1 MKVVLISPHYPAE
14 MPDFTRG
21 LADVGAQII
30 GVGDTPREGLPAGV
44 RQHLAAYLR
53 VSALFDEGR
62 VLAELVPELR
72 RVGVD
77 RIEALWEPCVLL
89 AARLREA
96 LGVPGMSVD
105 TAMAF
110 RDKTLMRARLAAAGL
125 RVPKNARA
133 RSAAEAL
140 AAARAIGYPICV
152 KPVAG
157 AGSADT
163 HGCVDEPS
171 LRAALSTMGHV
182 PELSVEEFITGDE
195 FTYDTVC
202 VEGVPAFESVAQ
214 YHPRPLEARSQ
225 EWISPAQIVF
235 RDPHHPALMDGVRLG
250 RGVLK
255 ALGMGTGFTHM
266 EWFRKPDGEV
276 VFGEIAARFP
286 GAKLVDQMNYA
297 NDFDVFREWARAV
310 CWHSFEATPQRRYH
324 VAAVFKRALGRG
336 RITRVEGL
344 GALRARC
351 GPRLI
356 AEELLPIGHP
366 RRDWKKTLLSD
377 GCVIMRDPDYAACLD
392 MMQAAVRDLRV
403 YAE

>member
-1 MKVVLISPHYPAE
+1 MKVVLLSPHYPAE

-21 LADVGAQII
+21 LAEVGAQVI
-30 GVGDTPREGLPAGV
+30 GVGDTPKEGLPSSV
-44 RQHLAAYLR
+44 RQHLSAYLR
-53 VSALFDEGR
+53 VSGLFDEAR
-62 VLAELVPELR
+62 VLQELAPELR

-110 RDKTLMRARLAAAGL
+110 RDKTIMRGRLAAAGL
-125 RVPKNARA
+125 RVPKNIRARA
-133 RSAAEAL
+133 AGEVL
-140 AAARAIGYPICV
+140 EAARLIGYPVCV

-163 HGCVDEPS
+163 HGCRDEGE

-182 PELSVEEFITGDE
+182 REVSVEEFITGDE
-195 FTYDTVC
+195 FTYDTVSI
-202 VEGVPAFESVAQ
+202 EGVPAFESVAQ

-225 EWISPAQIVF
+225 EWISPAQLVF

-255 ALGMGTGFTHM
+255 ALNMGTGFTHM

-286 GAKLVDQMNYA
+286 GAKLVDQMNYS
-297 NDFDVFREWARAV
+297 NDFDVYREWARAV

-324 VAAVFKRALGRG
+324 VAVVFKRALGRG

-344 GALRARC
+344 DALRARC

-356 AEELLPIGHP
+356 AEELLPVGHP

-377 GCVIMRDPDYAACLD
+377 GCVVMRDPDYGACVD
-392 MMQAAVRDLRV
+392 MMKSAITGLRV